1 MGLVVAFVGGFV
13 FLVATMDRPGG
24 DGWGGD
30 DGAVVE
36 PGPRWSS
43 PSTPAGPSTAG

>member
-1 MGLVVAFVGGFV
+1 MLLAVVARLTFPTWLSMGLVAAFVGGFV

-30 DGAVVE
+30 DGAVV
-36 PGPRWSS
+36 
-43 PSTPAGPSTAG
+43 